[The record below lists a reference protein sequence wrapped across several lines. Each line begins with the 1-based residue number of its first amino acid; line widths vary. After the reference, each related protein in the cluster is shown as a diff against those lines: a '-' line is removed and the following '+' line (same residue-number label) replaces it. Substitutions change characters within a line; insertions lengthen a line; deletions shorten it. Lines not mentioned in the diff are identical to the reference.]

1 MPICFAP
8 GSTGD
13 GAAIDGRDD
22 SVVAGSESSVILL
35 VGNVIVVFASAA
47 IPTILGCCLCGVQG
61 IEPAEYVTV
70 R

>member
-13 GAAIDGRDD
+13 GTAIDGRDD

-35 VGNVIVVFASAA
+35 VGNGIVVFASAA
-47 IPTILGCCLCGVQG
+47 IPTILGYCLCGVLE